1 MQLHYFCILV
11 LGVTLARSLD
21 PEPCRCEEKVNT
33 CTVVAGSNGLPGTP
47 GSPGLP
53 GRDGKDGIQGEK
65 GEQGPRGM
73 QGPPGKAGPPGTKG
87 DTGEKGPKGDSGGKA
102 ILGYIFPNSTR
113 VGGKIF
119 ATNGAEG
126 DYASS
131 KGMCEQFGGQIAS
144 PMNEEE
150 NNAVLKL
157 STMHGKHAFLGMN
170 DQETEGTFKHLN
182 GNTMEYSNWAKGE
195 PNGEHEDCIEIYLN
209 AKWNDNS
216 CNINR
221 LIICEF

>member
-65 GEQGPRGM
+65 GEQELEVLKTHISAL
-73 QGPPGKAGPPGTKG
+73 QAELKALQVTTSK
-87 DTGEKGPKGDSGGKA
+87 TQKA